1 MYLCSKLTDM
11 NAGMIGKTFG
21 NKDRTTVLY
30 SIDKIEDDLANDNV
44 LKTNIDYIIKDLQ
57 TVWN

>member
-1 MYLCSKLTDM
+1 M

-21 NKDRTTVLY
+21 NKDRTTVIH
-30 SIDKIEDDLANDNV
+30 SVQKIEGDLETDHI

-57 TVWN
+57 TL